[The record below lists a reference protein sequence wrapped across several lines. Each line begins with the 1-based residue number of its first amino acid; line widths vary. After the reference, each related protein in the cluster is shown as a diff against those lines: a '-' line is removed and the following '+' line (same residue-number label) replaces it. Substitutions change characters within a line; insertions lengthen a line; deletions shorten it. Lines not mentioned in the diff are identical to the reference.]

1 MVQAIVIGE
10 WIEAESRELHHGIS
24 SYAADYEVLKTRPGR
39 YPVTV
44 TSSDG
49 KTLPGGTVKTIYPTA
64 DGSYSYIVT
73 PYWVHVSIDADRIAG
88 GHYSGFGGGN
98 FAFRELPKE
107 PAPYRSQTYYYQ
119 LQKQVDSGKIEL
131 NETGKELLERF
142 RQ

>member
-1 MVQAIVIGE
+1 MSKTEALVIGE

-24 SYAADYEVLKTRPGR
+24 SYAADYEVLQTRPGR

-44 TSSDG
+44 TTINGGPPDIPFGDG
-49 KTLPGGTVKTIYPTA
+49 PYYA
-64 DGSYSYIVT
+64 S

-88 GHYSGFGGGN
+88 GHYSGFGGVN

-107 PAPYRSQTYYYQ
+107 PTAYRSQAYYYQ
-119 LQKQVDSGKIEL
+119 LQKQVDSGLVEL

-142 RQ
+142 PTGTR